1 MQYFTSNNSI
11 SKVERQVYTGSK
23 SVLTDLLITAT
34 CYFRPLSEEQASL
47 NNFQWGQAFQMITE
61 TSVDIRQGDRITVD
75 SVVYLVR
82 GMSNHNR
89 GGFTS
94 YKKYLCVLPEA

>member
-23 SVLTDLLITAT
+23 SVLTDLSITAT

-82 GMSNHNR
+82 GMANHNR
-89 GGFTS
+89 GGFTA